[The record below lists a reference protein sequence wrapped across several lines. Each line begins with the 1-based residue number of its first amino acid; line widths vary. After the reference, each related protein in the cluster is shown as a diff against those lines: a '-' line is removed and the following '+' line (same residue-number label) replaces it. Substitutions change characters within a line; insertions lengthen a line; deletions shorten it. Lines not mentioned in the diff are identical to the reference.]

1 MFDKAEDNSDRL
13 LLHPEQQENFAPLR
27 PSWGFQGMHHCYY
40 LIVFLAVDVPVGRFP
55 SSNSLVP
62 PQGCRKPHPVMA
74 LRAEAQRGAYRLF
87 PTDLHVPPI
96 PWRSDLLTTSTS
108 TQAAAAQEERLERRP
123 GDSPSERKTNQGNLP
138 QAWMPPITDK
148 VFHAAS
154 CATPL
159 RGQCQDP
166 MNRAVQT

>member
-1 MFDKAEDNSDRL
+1 MIPLIELPPASSGMQKA
-13 LLHPEQQENFAPLR
+13 
-27 PSWGFQGMHHCYY
+27 PSCDGAEGSGM
-40 LIVFLAVDVPVGRFP
+40 AW
-55 SSNSLVP
+55 SL
-62 PQGCRKPHPVMA
+62 QA
-74 LRAEAQRGAYRLF
+74 F

-96 PWRSDLLTTSTS
+96 PWRSDLLTISTS

-123 GDSPSERKTNQGNLP
+123 GESPSERKTNQGNLP
-138 QAWMPPITDK
+138 QAWIPPITDK